1 MIIHKLNLKKGF
13 IALTPEDEDDL
24 WALRRVIEPGDLLT
38 TLTTRSIK
46 RQGEF
51 IRPDKG
57 ERIPV
62 RITLE
67 VEKTTIDS
75 SLSRLRVFGRIVDAS
90 DESVKKGAHHS
101 FLITLEKKIELQ
113 KAAFSELHLNILK
126 KAYSSEPSFIILAVD
141 RREAAIGRVKGAH
154 LKVITNIESFAA
166 GKAYSEDGITQAY
179 YNKVIEALRA
189 NAKEDE
195 KIYIVGPGP
204 TKNAL
209 ANLLKNVDSIGKRV
223 VVVEGVDVAGEDG
236 VRMALKLRSLQQLL
250 KDHKIVKASL
260 LVEEVLQRIAK
271 SDSRVAIGL
280 DEVARAAEAGAV
292 EYLLVS
298 DKAFAEEV
306 KEEMMVQLLN
316 KVESTRGQIY
326 LLDSSTEVGLK
337 IAALGGIVALL
348 RFYVSNQCL

>member
-24 WALRRVIEPGDLLT
+24 WALRRVIERGDLLT
-38 TLTTRSIK
+38 TFTTRSIK

-67 VEKTTIDS
+67 VEKTSIDS

-90 DESVKKGAHHS
+90 NESVKRGAHHS
-101 FLITLEKKIELQ
+101 LLITPEKRIELQ
-113 KAAFSELHLNILK
+113 KAVFSDLHINILK
-126 KAYSSEPSFIILAVD
+126 KAYSSEPSFLIVAVD

-154 LKVITNIESFAA
+154 LKIITTIESFAG
-166 GKAYSEDGITQAY
+166 GKAYSEGSITQTY
-179 YNKVIEALRA
+179 YNKVVEALKA
-189 NAKEDE
+189 SAKEDE
-195 KIYIVGPGP
+195 TIYIVGPGP

-209 ANLLKNVDSIGKRV
+209 ANLLKNAGKIGKRV
-223 VVVEGVDVAGEDG
+223 GVVEGVDVAGEDG
-236 VRMALKLRSLQQLL
+236 VRMALKSQSLQQLL

-260 LVEEVLQRIAK
+260 LVEEVLQRIAEG
-271 SDSRVAIGL
+271 DSRVAIGL

-292 EYLLVS
+292 EYLLIS
-298 DKAFAEEV
+298 DKAFAEEA
-306 KEEMMVQLLN
+306 KEETMVQLLN
-316 KVESTRGQIY
+316 KVESRRGQLY

-337 IAALGGIVALL
+337 ISALSGIVALL
-348 RFYVSNQCL
+348 RFEVSNQCF